1 MSLRYAILGFLSLRP
16 LSGYELK
23 KAFDNSVRHFWA
35 ADQAQI
41 YRALAALTD
50 EGLTTVERVPSENL
64 PDRKVH
70 HLTPV
75 GAAALHEWLVAP
87 TERPQRREPFL
98 VKLFFS
104 GALSKSERR
113 TLISTELEALDAEL
127 ALLRAV
133 VAPMR
138 AASAQPQPG
147 IDYAGPVAT
156 LANGARLGRAY
167 RAWLQELLEM
177 NEAGGFVP
185 EGFWDGL
192 AGDLRA
198 PAAPAPA
205 AHARATPSARR
216 PGTRRVRPR
225 QK

>member
-50 EGLTTVERVPSENL
+50 DGLTTVERVPSENL

-70 HLTPV
+70 HLTPA
-75 GAAALHEWLVAP
+75 GADALHGWLVAP

-104 GALSKSERR
+104 GSLSQSERR
-113 TLISTELEALDAEL
+113 RLISAECEALDAEL
-127 ALLRAV
+127 AMLRV
-133 VAPMR
+133 VVGPMR
-138 AASAQPQPG
+138 AASALPQPG

-167 RAWLQELLEM
+167 RVWLQELLEM
-177 NEAGGFVP
+177 NESGRLAP
-185 EGFWDGL
+185 DTFWNAL
-192 AGDLRA
+192 TSDLQ
-198 PAAPAPA
+198 PSSEPPAPRT
-205 AHARATPSARR
+205 RATSANGTTAPRR
-216 PGTRRVRPR
+216 TRSR